1 MSSKTITEKK
11 DQTPPPDRWRVAPE
25 QAPSVMGE
33 PAPTFARVLGMIGL
47 LLVMAGAMVLLI
59 NNYGSKST
67 LAAYLGPGWGTF
79 IGVLGMGLML
89 YHAVQDADIEMR
101 RAYMVFGY
109 LWLIVGAIV
118 SVIPADGQV
127 GARFLPYGFTCF
139 SLGLLF
145 LTAFLRNENEARQR
159 DLAIYVL
166 GSLGVALGVGGFLF
180 GSIFAHFLF
189 PRGVV
194 VVLLALP
201 FWWAFVSLRG
211 TSNDQGYNAGLSMGA
226 VGLFFFTIAL
236 IRSLIPPLAAYFRWG
251 GGSSDYLMPYGL
263 VLLGCGAVYFVVA
276 VLLCSDAQIVVQT
289 RRELISYF
297 QSPLAYIIILGFG
310 LLAAYMFILF
320 VVYYLWTSGIPRAQ
334 LEPIVRFYLAS
345 GIYPV
350 SLVIVVPMLT
360 MRLFSEEK
368 RSGTLEM
375 LLTTPLKEWV
385 LVVSKFLAALFF
397 LMLIHLPWALEFVGL
412 RDIGDKPFDYRPL
425 LAFFVALL
433 FTGANMVAMGLLFS
447 SLTRNQLAA
456 ALLTFVALLV
466 LITLKSFQDFLTK
479 DGPLYVIVEHL
490 SFLDV
495 LLKSLEGRL
504 ALRDLFI
511 QLSACVFWL
520 FLTTKVLES
529 RKWR

>member
-1 MSSKTITEKK
+1 MSTRAVIEKK
-11 DQTPPPDRWRVAPE
+11 DQTPAPGRWTVAPE

-33 PAPTFARVLGMIGL
+33 PAPMFARVLGMIGL
-47 LLVMAGAMVLLI
+47 LLVMAGSLILLI

-79 IGVLGMGLML
+79 IGVFGIGLML
-89 YHAVQDADIEMR
+89 YHAVQDADLEMR

-109 LWLIVGAIV
+109 LWLVIGAIV
-118 SVIPADGQV
+118 SVIPADGHA

-145 LTAFLRNENEARQR
+145 VSAFLRNETEARQR

-166 GSLGVALGVGGFLF
+166 GGIGVALGVGGFLF
-180 GSIFAHFLF
+180 GSIFTQFLF

-201 FWWAFVSLRG
+201 FWWAFASLRG
-211 TSNDQGYNAGLSMGA
+211 TSTDQGYYAGVAMGA
-226 VGLFFFTIAL
+226 TGLLFFVIAL
-236 IRSLIPPLAAYFRWG
+236 IRSVIPPLAGYFRWSG
-251 GGSSDYLMPYGL
+251 NYAGYLMPYGL
-263 VLLGCGAVYFVVA
+263 VLMGCGAVYFLVA
-276 VLLCSDAQIVVQT
+276 VLLCSDAQVVVQT

-310 LLAAYMFILF
+310 LLAAYMFLLF
-320 VVYYLWTSGIPRAQ
+320 VLFYLWTNGIPRAQ
-334 LEPIVRFYLAS
+334 LEPIVRYYLAS

-375 LLTTPLKEWV
+375 LLTTPLSEWV

-412 RDIGDKPFDYRPL
+412 RDIADKPFDYRPL

-433 FTGANMVAMGLLFS
+433 FTGANLVAMGLFFS
-447 SLTRNQLAA
+447 SLTRNQLTA
-456 ALLTFVALLV
+456 ALLTFVGLLILV
-466 LITLKSFQDFLTK
+466 TAKSFQEFLTK
-479 DGPLYVIVEHL
+479 DGLLYIIVEHL

-495 LLKSLEGRL
+495 LVKSLEGRL

-511 QLSACVFWL
+511 QISACVFWL